1 LAFGLR
7 FEDPKFKAKAEDQS
21 PKTNPAIFKKHFA
34 RSSSYPFKSKHQI
47 EENTR

>member
-21 PKTNPAIFKKHFA
+21 PQTNPAIFKKQFA
-34 RSSSYPFKSKHQI
+34 RGSFYLSSQNQI